1 MIPTRSTFKTQ
12 NQIKNFER
20 KKWKIIL
27 ICSTFI
33 TLDYCCCRKVS
44 AHKPKRW
51 GLHNWEVAFT
61 FSFFL
66 LLSLSNLCFVAKFK
80 LRNLLATFATNAYG
94 PICPAICLPS
104 SLSNQLMSIYKAF
117 YQSSQKMATNSYP
130 AIYIRWLSHLPSFK
144 SLFWNKFNHTA
155 LEVGWFDKWVGKGV

>member
-61 FSFFL
+61 FYFVFYFL
-66 LLSLSNLCFVAKFK
+66 FPTFAKLATKFK
-80 LRNLLATFATNAYG
+80 LCNLLATFATNAYG

-117 YQSSQKMATNSYP
+117 YQSSQNLATNYYP
-130 AIYIRWLSHLPSFK
+130 AIYIRWLSHLPSFT

-155 LEVGWFDKWVGKGV
+155 PEVG